1 MDNLTSM
8 FASKSNDSGS
18 PFDSPDKSSG
28 SAFGSAF
35 GGSKSSKSAF
45 DIGGSKKKSLFDGPS
60 EGMGGK
66 SPFEAKSPFDK
77 AGQKDQSPFGV
88 SNPFGGIGDEMSSGS
103 FFDKEIKNTEI
114 SKVEQ
119 SRSGGQSFDMEVK
132 GTFAS
137 TSNDQYGNGMNGDYE
152 DKNSISGQMNIR
164 AKNMENLSLIDA
176 ARGQQARRIDNDG
189 GEVSIAEMYN
199 DSSLDTRVG
208 GGQYNVT
215 ISDIYTKKEL
225 YMGFHG
231 LNTDGHISAQDEA
244 AEFKAVDQMIV
255 NENADAMSMYE
266 IKNEKH
272 ISDFFKEKDV
282 SGIPDSAFSAYEIK
296 QANENESI
304 TSMFEGK
311 VIAENDLESN
321 IWGGNK
327 SNESSDSAFGGSA
340 FNSDSEFTAKNEV
353 YSGMFSSIL
362 SNDSKESVDATAGV
376 SLFAAAAIGSGLDS
390 DSIKKNEPNVNDIR
404 NETDRTLSKLNDIQ
418 NDVDRKTKEVRDLV
432 EIARLATI
440 RANEEQTEESRIAAA
455 NASQRANEAIS
466 ESERLINEFN
476 AVLNSSTDVIASTKT
491 LSQDISD
498 DTSRN
503 VELSNIDN
511 IERSIMTMK
520 DMAMSNSNELSL
532 SGMMIGSLAVI
543 VEQVSS
549 NSINGTANN
558 SENTENKTGPNAGPS
573 TGDATPDPAAV
584 AAAAV
589 ADAKAKAAAADAAL
603 LLAATNAKKA
613 AELSVEKTNIAK
625 KAVEDAKAAADEANS
640 LAMKAENNTSEYAG
654 KIAITAAKKAN
665 KLLKEAEKALEKAKE
680 ITDESLKVST
690 MAMGMINSGGTMAAK
705 TVAKTIIDS
714 TLKTSNENK
723 VEVEAGVDNR
733 KNSIQEMS
741 LNADNIR
748 KIKGKKKS
756 AEKQAEAK
764 ISADK
769 EAEADADRE
778 PKAVGVEDAP
788 KTPDDIAKEE
798 AKKAESKDSTT
809 SDTSSSGSQNRQIIA
824 GGVGYSSDHI
834 GVAKEKKD
842 FLSLIES
849 KSDNEAKIVSNIL
862 ATGVETSIPE
872 LVMLDRPNDE
882 SVVIDLIKDAEISVS
897 GGFAG
902 MAAAAGL
909 VSETEESI
917 DENGNKIYV
926 RKKTLQE
933 GNLVESISDMKSFT
947 KQEAKYDYSL
957 GIDDSLIDD
966 FVINVGPYHKKVSE
980 YTIDELIEI
989 RRYIDANNHGS
1000 DHNLLDETKK
1010 RIVKVILKKSF

>member
-1 MDNLTSM
+1 M
-8 FASKSNDSGS
+8 
-18 PFDSPDKSSG
+18 
-28 SAFGSAF
+28 
-35 GGSKSSKSAF
+35 
-45 DIGGSKKKSLFDGPS
+45 
-60 EGMGGK
+60 
-66 SPFEAKSPFDK
+66 
-77 AGQKDQSPFGV
+77 
-88 SNPFGGIGDEMSSGS
+88 
-103 FFDKEIKNTEI
+103 
-114 SKVEQ
+114 
-119 SRSGGQSFDMEVK
+119 
-132 GTFAS
+132 
-137 TSNDQYGNGMNGDYE
+137 
-152 DKNSISGQMNIR
+152 
-164 AKNMENLSLIDA
+164 
-176 ARGQQARRIDNDG
+176 
-189 GEVSIAEMYN
+189 
-199 DSSLDTRVG
+199 
-208 GGQYNVT
+208 
-215 ISDIYTKKEL
+215 
-225 YMGFHG
+225 
-231 LNTDGHISAQDEA
+231 
-244 AEFKAVDQMIV
+244 
-255 NENADAMSMYE
+255 
-266 IKNEKH
+266 
-272 ISDFFKEKDV
+272 
-282 SGIPDSAFSAYEIK
+282 
-296 QANENESI
+296 
-304 TSMFEGK
+304 
-311 VIAENDLESN
+311 
-321 IWGGNK
+321 
-327 SNESSDSAFGGSA
+327 
-340 FNSDSEFTAKNEV
+340 
-353 YSGMFSSIL
+353 
-362 SNDSKESVDATAGV
+362 
-376 SLFAAAAIGSGLDS
+376 
-390 DSIKKNEPNVNDIR
+390 
-404 NETDRTLSKLNDIQ
+404 
-418 NDVDRKTKEVRDLV
+418 
-432 EIARLATI
+432 
-440 RANEEQTEESRIAAA
+440 
-455 NASQRANEAIS
+455 
-466 ESERLINEFN
+466 NEFN
-476 AVLNSSTDVIASTKT
+476 AVLNSSTDVIASIKT

-498 DTSRN
+498 DTSRS

-520 DMAMSNSNELSL
+520 DMAMLNSNELSL

-640 LAMKAENNTSEYAG
+640 LAMKAESNTSEYAG
-654 KIAITAAKKAN
+654 KVAITAAKKAN

-680 ITDESLKVST
+680 INDESLKVST

-764 ISADK
+764 ISDDK
-769 EAEADADRE
+769 EAEADADRKS
-778 PKAVGVEDAP
+778 KAVGVEDAQ

-809 SDTSSSGSQNRQIIA
+809 SDTSSSGYKDRQIIA
-824 GGVGYSSDHI
+824 GGVGYSSDHV

-849 KSDNEAKIVSNIL
+849 KIDNEAKIVSNIL
-862 ATGVETSIPE
+862 ATGVGTSTPE
-872 LVMLDRPNDE
+872 LVMLDIPNDE

-897 GGFAG
+897 GGFSG
-902 MAAAAGL
+902 MAEAAGL

-926 RKKTLQE
+926 RKKTLQA

-947 KQEAKYDYSL
+947 KQEVTYDYSL

-966 FVINVGPYHKKVSE
+966 FVIHVGPYNKKISE

-1010 RIVKVILKKSF
+1010 RIVKAILKKSF